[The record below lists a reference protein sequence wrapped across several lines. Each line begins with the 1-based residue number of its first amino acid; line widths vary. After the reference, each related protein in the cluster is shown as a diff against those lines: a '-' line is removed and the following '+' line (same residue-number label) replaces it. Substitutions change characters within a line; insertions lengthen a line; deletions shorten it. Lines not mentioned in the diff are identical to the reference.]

1 MFYIIHELSDKKKKK
16 NTLDM
21 VKIKFFWYSFKIL
34 HIEFN

>member
-21 VKIKFFWYSFKIL
+21 VKIKFWYSFKIL